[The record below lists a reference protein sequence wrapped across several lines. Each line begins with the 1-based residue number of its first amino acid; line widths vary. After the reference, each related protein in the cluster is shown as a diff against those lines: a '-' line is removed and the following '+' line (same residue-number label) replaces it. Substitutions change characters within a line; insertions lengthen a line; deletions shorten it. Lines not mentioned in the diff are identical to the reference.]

1 MRSYLE
7 HNLKLTKAMTITTRT
22 LLLFA
27 LLLSLLST
35 ACNMG
40 RNMVESGDYDGAV
53 SHYAYKLRGKKKKK
67 TEHVQG
73 LELAFRKAQNRDLAT
88 ATALADEGRPENWA
102 RVNNL
107 HLQIRRRQN
116 LVAPLL
122 PLRSHEGY
130 AAKIDFVDI
139 AVLESA
145 SRAKAAE
152 HLYDRATELIA
163 NAERGD
169 KLAARKAYDYLLD
182 LQKRYFSQ
190 YRDKDQLL
198 VRARELGTSYVLF
211 EVKNQSD
218 KVLPRAFAERILA
231 MSKQDLDSEW
241 KEFYFETKEGMNFD
255 YKAVFKVR
263 NIDISPERVH
273 ERAYVDEKEIQ
284 DGWDYV
290 KDARGNVKKDS
301 LGNDIKTPRYVRL
314 QANVLEV
321 FQSKAARLAGFV
333 EIHDLYR
340 STLIDTRD
348 ISTEILFENY
358 ASTFVGDERALSDN
372 TRCRIGNR
380 PQAFPHDADMLV
392 QAADRL
398 KPSLRE
404 ELRRSRA
411 IL

>member
-1 MRSYLE
+1 
-7 HNLKLTKAMTITTRT
+7 MTATTRI
-22 LLLFA
+22 LLLPA
-27 LLLSLLST
+27 LFLSLLLG
-35 ACNMG
+35 ACNTG
-40 RNMVESGDYDGAV
+40 RNLVESGDYNEAV
-53 SHYAYKLRGKKKKK
+53 SHYVRKVKGKKKKK

-88 ATALADEGRPENWA
+88 ATALADEGRPENWE
-102 RVNNL
+102 RVNDL
-107 HLQIRRRQN
+107 HRQIRRRQN

-130 AAKIDFVDI
+130 AAKIEFVDI

-152 HLYDRATELIA
+152 HLYDRASELLA
-163 NAERGD
+163 QAEQGD
-169 KLAARKAYDYLLD
+169 RLAARKAHDLLLD
-182 LQKRYFSQ
+182 LQKRYFNQ

-198 VRARELGTSYVLF
+198 ARARNLGTTYVLF

-241 KEFYFETKEGMNFD
+241 KEFYFEEKEGMNFD

-273 ERAYVDEKEIQ
+273 ERAYMDEKEIQ

-290 KDARGNVKKDS
+290 LDARGNVKKDS
-301 LGNDIKTPRYVRL
+301 LGNDIKTPHYVRIR
-314 QANVLEV
+314 ANVVEV
-321 FQSKAARLAGFV
+321 LQTKAVRLAGFV

-340 STLIDTRD
+340 STLLDTRD

-358 ASTFVGDERALSDN
+358 ASTFVGDARALSDHS
-372 TRCRIGNR
+372 RARIGNR
-380 PQAFPHDADMLV
+380 PQPFPHDADMLV

>member
-1 MRSYLE
+1 LKR
-7 HNLKLTKAMTITTRT
+7 NLKATKAMTATTRI
-22 LLLFA
+22 LLLPA
-27 LLLSLLST
+27 LLLSLFLG
-35 ACNMG
+35 ACNTG
-40 RNMVESGDYDGAV
+40 RNLVESGDYDKAV
-53 SHYAYKLRGKKKKK
+53 SHYAHKLRGKKKKK
-67 TEHVQG
+67 TDHVRG

-88 ATALADEGRPENWA
+88 ATALADEGRPENWE
-102 RVNNL
+102 RVHDL
-107 HLQIRRRQN
+107 HRQVRRRQN

-122 PLRSHEGY
+122 PLRSHDGY
-130 AAKIDFVDI
+130 AAKIEFVDI
-139 AVLESA
+139 AVLENA

-152 HLYDRATELIA
+152 HLYDRATELLGQ
-163 NAERGD
+163 AERGD
-169 KLAARKAYDYLLD
+169 KLAARKAYDHLLD

-190 YRDKDQLL
+190 YRDKDQMMA
-198 VRARELGTSYVLF
+198 RARDLGTTYVLF

-241 KEFYFETKEGMNFD
+241 KEFYFEAKDGVNFD

-273 ERAYVDEKEIQ
+273 ERAYLDEKDIQ
-284 DGWDYV
+284 DGWNYV
-290 KDARGNVKKDS
+290 LDARGNVKKDS
-301 LGNDIKTPRYVRL
+301 LGNDIKTPRHVRIR
-314 QANVLEV
+314 ANVVEV
-321 FQSKAARLAGFV
+321 FQTKAARLAGFV

-340 STLIDTRD
+340 KTLLDTRD

-358 ASTFVGDERALSDN
+358 ASTFVGDARALSDQS
-372 TRCRIGNR
+372 RVRIGNR
-380 PQAFPHDADMLV
+380 PQPFPPDADMLV